1 RDRQDPAG
9 DARRSSRPRGSVSE
23 VYRRGHLDAALREE
37 YVEVHS
43 AEDFGERLHYL
54 ALGFY
59 QFGRLISA
67 VGEGH
72 GIPYEAII
80 ASGIHVEAHEGRWFR
95 GSCRKHRPEF
105 HFAAVA
111 ELWCLRTFSH
121 CHVSRLRRRSA
132 RRQ

>member
-1 RDRQDPAG
+1 MMAMPTLNPDPVGRSVQVPAG
-9 DARRSSRPRGSVSE
+9 RRPPKSPPTHRSVRE

-37 YVEVHS
+37 YVEVNS

-111 ELWCLRTFSH
+111 E
-121 CHVSRLRRRSA
+121 
-132 RRQ
+132 

>member
-1 RDRQDPAG
+1 MMAMPTLNPDPVGRSVQVPAG
-9 DARRSSRPRGSVSE
+9 GDRRSRRPHRSVRE

-37 YVEVHS
+37 YVEVNS

-95 GSCRKHRPEF
+95 EIGR
-105 HFAAVA
+105 A
-111 ELWCLRTFSH
+111 
-121 CHVSRLRRRSA
+121 HV
-132 RRQ
+132 